1 MVTFAASIGLFLTAA
16 SSVVAVPNTIE
27 ARKVSCM
34 DNLSADSL
42 ANVKEAV
49 ECINYLASLG
59 NQPCVA
65 KITGLARKGP
75 SATSTCQDVARGAG
89 FIMDKCS
96 RGDGKVRG
104 QNEAWAN
111 GNLLVDIRNNP
122 L

>member
-1 MVTFAASIGLFLTAA
+1 MSVSTTSLVLATSLVSPRSPAS
-16 SSVVAVPNTIE
+16 P
-27 ARKVSCM
+27 
-34 DNLSADSL
+34 SAD
-42 ANVKEAV
+42 V
-49 ECINYLASLG
+49 ETLRSPDLHEKVLRQLLLG
-59 NQPCVA
+59 KPTLQIVVRFA
-65 KITGLARKGP
+65 RVITN
-75 SATSTCQDVARGAG
+75 SFDSQDVARGAG